1 MDGDA
6 IVREYLRASMELLE
20 QRGERPERST
30 LEAIARELGMTDEQI
45 VQIQSAAREHRE
57 RGVHFLEHGLW
68 DDAVRELNGAVAL
81 NPGDA
86 DTLADAAA
94 AFAGRW
100 ETKKNEGDRDTARQ
114 LAMRAVDLRPNCEA
128 AFAVLER
135 LDPKTR
141 KRSAPRNAGSFA
153 DAPDG
158 TPGRGRKILFGLSA
172 AVGGIIAAAAIFS
185 DSSSDGLGAGR
196 ALPIALS
203 AAAPLAGLTL
213 QLDRCKI
220 IPRDSVLCVQGDV
233 TPAPGTPAREGIG
246 MKLVIVDSNDAVI
259 STDQFTARPCTTHV
273 GAFHFHRDNPVSP
286 RMKEVKLVAE

>member
-1 MDGDA
+1 
-6 IVREYLRASMELLE
+6 MELLE

-30 LEAIARELGMTDEQI
+30 LEAIARELGMTDQQI
-45 VQIQSAAREHRE
+45 AQIRSAAREHRE
-57 RGVHFLEHGLW
+57 RGTHFLEHGLW
-68 DDAVRELNGAVAL
+68 GDAVRELNGAVAL

-100 ETKKNEGDRDTARQ
+100 ESKKDGGDRDMARQ
-114 LAMRAVDLRPNCEA
+114 LAMRAVDLRPDCEA
-128 AFAVLER
+128 AFAVLGR
-135 LDPKTR
+135 LDPKAR
-141 KRSAPRNAGSFA
+141 KRSVPSNGNSLG

-185 DSSSDGLGAGR
+185 DSGSSGSGAGR

-203 AAAPLAGLTL
+203 ATAPFAGLTL

-220 IPRDSVLCVQGDV
+220 IPRDSVLCVEGDV
-233 TPAPGTPAREGIG
+233 TPALGAPARKGIG
-246 MKLVIVDSNDAVI
+246 MKLMIIDSNDAVV
-259 STDQFTARPCTTHV
+259 STDQFTAWPCTTNV
-273 GAFHFHRDNPVSP
+273 GAFHFHRDNPIYS
-286 RMKEVKLVAE
+286 RMKEVKLMAE